1 MTKEELREQ
10 MRVRLAALSAE
21 ERVEKS
27 QRICRWVIES
37 EAFRQASVVMAFLSM
52 PHEVDTTPIIL
63 QAWRQGKTVA
73 VPKVSWAQRH
83 MLPVEIQSLESG
95 LETGSFGLRNPT
107 GGVPVPY
114 EEIDLVL
121 TPGLA
126 FDARGHRL
134 GRGGAYYDRFF
145 KTPGLSAVRWAPAF
159 SFQVVQDVPVGPED
173 EPVDAIVTENGI
185 LVCRER
191 TQSGG
196 Q

>member
-1 MTKEELREQ
+1 MTKKELREQ
-10 MRVRLAALSAE
+10 MRAQLATLPAA

-27 QRICRWVIES
+27 HQICRWVIES
-37 EAFRQASVVMAFLSM
+37 EVFRQASVVMAFLSM
-52 PHEVDTTPIIL
+52 PHEVDTTGIIL

-95 LETGSFGLRNPT
+95 LEACSHGLRNPT

-126 FDARGHRL
+126 FDAKGHRL

-145 KTPGLSAVRWAPAF
+145 QSPGLSAARWGLAF
-159 SFQVVQDVPVGPED
+159 SLQVVEEVPIGPGD

-185 LVCRER
+185 LMCRES
-191 TQSGG
+191 TQTGG